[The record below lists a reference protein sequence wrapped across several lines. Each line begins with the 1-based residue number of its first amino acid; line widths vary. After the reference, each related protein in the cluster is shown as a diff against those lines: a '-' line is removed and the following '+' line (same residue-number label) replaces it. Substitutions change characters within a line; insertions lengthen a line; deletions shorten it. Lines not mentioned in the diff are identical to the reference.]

1 MLQKMES
8 LKPTK
13 NTFFTFPLGFFY
25 LKKQIP
31 KKFREG
37 GAKSKGNI
45 KRYKGGGDRIRM
57 GTHKRKQHTPPTHS
71 PPGDEGCYCSAA
83 GSMYKHPLPVPLP
96 DHATQ
101 RTKSATKL
109 QLIQMANSN
118 NNSDNILMRRT
129 PTPIKTHHPP
139 STGPA
144 PDHRPR
150 WRRCLRHSSSL
161 CHYQR
166 YHRR

>member
-1 MLQKMES
+1 
-8 LKPTK
+8 
-13 NTFFTFPLGFFY
+13 
-25 LKKQIP
+25 
-31 KKFREG
+31 
-37 GAKSKGNI
+37 
-45 KRYKGGGDRIRM
+45 M
-57 GTHKRKQHTPPTHS
+57 GTHKRRQHTPPTHS
-71 PPGDEGCYCSAA
+71 PPGDKGCYCSAA

-166 YHRR
+166 YHRRWTNSFTAALGPCCATTRTVKEKRQEPTLTLSGQTQGI